1 MDLVISDGDASTED
15 IVVKGVSV
23 DSDGNFTLEG
33 VDVSSLKDGK
43 LEVTA
48 TFTDSDGNVATAK
61 DDVAKDTQYGE
72 DGDDNGSI
80 TQPTVSITDNN
91 DEELI
96 NASETATIR
105 GNIG

>member
-1 MDLVISDGDASTED
+1 
-15 IVVKGVSV
+15 
-23 DSDGNFTLEG
+23 
-33 VDVSSLKDGK
+33 
-43 LEVTA
+43 
-48 TFTDSDGNVATAK
+48 
-61 DDVAKDTQYGE
+61 DTQYGE

-105 GNIG
+105 GNIGETDAATVDLVISDGDASTEDIVVKGVSVDSDGNFTLEGVDVSSLK